1 MKSLAI
7 ALAVAVSCG
16 SFMYRVQAQA
26 PAPEQLINLQAFE
39 DLLQAPSRG
48 LTSGLVLTLGDAE
61 RIALEQ
67 NPQIAIATRRVAV
80 AEAHLPIAGTLD
92 DPSAM
97 YRGWGVPLRQPWDF
111 NQAQNMFS
119 LSQTFP
125 GKGKRAL
132 RTSVA
137 QSDVDVAKAEL
148 AETRLEVQVR
158 VRKAFNDLLLADE
171 ETKIHEGHVGIAR
184 QAIEAARIKYAV
196 GKVSQQDVLKAQLAM
211 TALAEH
217 MIRFDRDA
225 GVARA
230 RLNTLLGR
238 DPACSLQVKG
248 QFSATFPLPALE
260 TLEEVAVQSRPD
272 LEVARDAADRSHKQE
287 ALANKAYLPDFT
299 VSGGYSLMPPN
310 VSMRNSYM
318 IEGSM
323 NLPWL
328 NRRKH
333 NAEVAAASAAAVEQ
347 ETESDALRTAAFG
360 QIGEALAQAKAAQR
374 FARLYQDQ
382 LRPQAEA
389 TLQSSV
395 VAYEN
400 DRTDFLNLLNSQ
412 MEVIDVELEWAQAM
426 ADFDSR
432 LADLELAVGAEIS
445 QLQQTATEVKP

>member
-1 MKSLAI
+1 MKSLTT

-16 SFMYRVQAQA
+16 LFLYRVQAQM
-26 PAPEQLINLQAFE
+26 PEQSINLQAFE
-39 DLLQAPSRG
+39 DLLQVSSRG
-48 LTSGLVLTLGDAE
+48 LAAGPVLTLGDAE
-61 RIALEQ
+61 RIALEE
-67 NPQIAIATRRVAV
+67 NPEIAVAARRVAV
-80 AEAHLPIAGTLD
+80 AEAHLPIAGALD

-158 VRKAFNDLLLADE
+158 VRKAFNDLLLANE
-171 ETKIHEGHVGIAR
+171 EMDIHEGHVGIAR

-196 GKVSQQDVLKAQLAM
+196 GKVSQQDVLKAQVAL

-225 GVARA
+225 GVAQA

-238 DPACSLQVKG
+238 NPTSPLQVKG
-248 QFSATFPLPALE
+248 QFTITSPLPELE
-260 TLEEVAVQSRPD
+260 TLEKVALQSRPD
-272 LEVARDAADRSHKQE
+272 LEVARDAVDRSHKQQ

-299 VSGGYSLMPPN
+299 VSGGYSLMPPS

-333 NAEVAAASAAAVEQ
+333 NAEVAEASAAATEQ
-347 ETESDALRTAAFG
+347 DTEIDALRTAAFG
-360 QIGEALAQAKAAQR
+360 QIGEALVEAEASQR

-389 TLQSSV
+389 TLQASV

-400 DRTDFLNLLNSQ
+400 DRTDFLDLLNSQ
-412 MEVIDVELEWAQAM
+412 MEVIDVQLDWAQAM

-432 LADLELAVGAEIS
+432 LADLELAVGAGLN
-445 QLQQTATEVKP
+445 QLQQTAPEVKP

>member
-1 MKSLAI
+1 MKSLATV
-7 ALAVAVSCG
+7 LAVAVSCG
-16 SFMYRVQAQA
+16 LFLYRVQAQV
-26 PAPEQLINLQAFE
+26 PEQSISLQAFE
-39 DLLQAPSRG
+39 DLLQVPSRG
-48 LTSGLVLTLGDAE
+48 LPSGPVLTLGDVE
-61 RIALEQ
+61 RIALEE
-67 NPQIAIATRRVAV
+67 NPQIAVAARRVAV
-80 AEAHLPIAGTLD
+80 AEAHVPIAGALD

-97 YRGWGVPLRQPWDF
+97 YRGWGIPLGQPWDF

-137 QSDVDVAKAEL
+137 KSDVDVAKAEL

-158 VRKAFNDLLLADE
+158 VRRAFNDLLLADE
-171 ETKIHEGHVGIAR
+171 EMKIHEGHVGIAR

-196 GKVSQQDVLKAQLAM
+196 GKVSQQDILKAQVAM

-238 DPACSLQVKG
+238 NPASPLQVNG
-248 QFSATFPLPALE
+248 QFMVTSPIPALE
-260 TLEEVAVQSRPD
+260 TLEKLAVHSRPD
-272 LEVARDAADRSHKQE
+272 LEAARDAADRSHKQQ

-333 NAEVAAASAAAVEQ
+333 NAEVAEADAAATEQ
-347 ETESDALRTAAFG
+347 ESEIDALRTAVFG
-360 QIGEALAQAKAAQR
+360 QIGEALVEAKAAQK

-389 TLQSSV
+389 TLQSSLI
-395 VAYEN
+395 AYEN
-400 DRTDFLNLLNSQ
+400 DRTDFLDLLNSQ
-412 MEVIDVELEWAQAM
+412 MEVIDVELDWAQSM

-432 LADLELAVGAEIS
+432 LADLELAVGTELNQFQQAEP
-445 QLQQTATEVKP
+445 EVKP